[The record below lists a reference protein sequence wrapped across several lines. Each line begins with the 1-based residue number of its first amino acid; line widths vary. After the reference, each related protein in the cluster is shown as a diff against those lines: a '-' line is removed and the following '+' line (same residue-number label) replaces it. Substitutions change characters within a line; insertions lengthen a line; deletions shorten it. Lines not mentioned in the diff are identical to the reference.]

1 MVVYGLLMKLCNILD
16 ISPNFLFET
25 LFDNKETLPFN
36 NEILIKYLKLS
47 DDNKKFIDNII
58 THIYNMERKR

>member
-1 MVVYGLLMKLCNILD
+1 MVAYGLLMKLCNILE

-58 THIYNMERKR
+58 THIYNIERKR

>member
-1 MVVYGLLMKLCNILD
+1 MAVYGLLMKLCNILD

-47 DDNKKFIDNII
+47 DDNKKFVDNII
-58 THIYNMERKR
+58 THIYNIERKR

>member
-1 MVVYGLLMKLCNILD
+1 MVVYGLFMKLCNILD

>member
-47 DDNKKFIDNII
+47 DDNKKFL
-58 THIYNMERKR
+58 

>member
-47 DDNKKFIDNII
+47 DDTKKFIDNII

>member
-58 THIYNMERKR
+58 THIYNIERKR